1 MSQHQTE
8 TGDSDDRVMKAFVAG
23 WFAHARNPE
32 DAPLLVEDA
41 WHAYRLVESVGG
53 DEQ

>member
-1 MSQHQTE
+1 MSE
-8 TGDSDDRVMKAFVAG
+8 RRSEWAERDAEMRAFVAG

-41 WHAYRLVESVGG
+41 WHAYESEAGR
-53 DEQ
+53 